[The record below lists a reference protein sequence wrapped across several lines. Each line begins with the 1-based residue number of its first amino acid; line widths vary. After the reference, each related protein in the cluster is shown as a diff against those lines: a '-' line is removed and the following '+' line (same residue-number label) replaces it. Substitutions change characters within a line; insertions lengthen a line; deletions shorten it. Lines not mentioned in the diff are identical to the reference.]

1 MSQPHPRDAVDSVEL
16 RRFAQHAKGGASL
29 VLLKHLAFDP
39 LHPVSRVPQRALAPT
54 AHAQY
59 RTLFRPTPAFV
70 AAACTHLDAL
80 NLRLGRPWVGL
91 QLRRKL
97 DKLQS
102 RQSRLGGLASPG
114 GNGTYRWQDEPALS
128 ERDKAGV
135 AKAVAC
141 ALSARNASCGRGGEG
156 ALCGAP
162 VFLTSNSYRCLRYG
176 ARLLGER
183 DARWAADP
191 TFGVHGGPNVQLQ
204 PLLEM
209 AVLSA
214 SAVIVGSA
222 GSSYPLEAANLAN
235 TSAIV
240 KDFGLY
246 NVPEAL
252 RKATLQGDCAAP
264 PPPGE
269 SLLLPRGACGQ

>member
-1 MSQPHPRDAVDSVEL
+1 M
-16 RRFAQHAKGGASL
+16 
-29 VLLKHLAFDP
+29 
-39 LHPVSRVPQRALAPT
+39 
-54 AHAQY
+54 
-59 RTLFRPTPAFV
+59 
-70 AAACTHLDAL
+70 
-80 NLRLGRPWVGL
+80 
-91 QLRRKL
+91 
-97 DKLQS
+97 
-102 RQSRLGGLASPG
+102 
-114 GNGTYRWQDEPALS
+114 
-128 ERDKAGV
+128 
-135 AKAVAC
+135 
-141 ALSARNASCGRGGEG
+141 
-156 ALCGAP
+156 
-162 VFLTSNSYRCLRYG
+162 
-176 ARLLGER
+176 
-183 DARWAADP
+183 
-191 TFGVHGGPNVQLQ
+191 HGGPNVQLQ